1 MLLTRSSNLKFS
13 QVLPGISDVTTP
25 IETPPEITFEPA
37 LKPSKFVTAN
47 LVNPEYA
54 SAYKEAVELA
64 LTCTKTEL
72 QNFYTTEYNSH
83 RSRKQQAKERHIKF
97 ADSLKDFRDWLIHTG
112 PRPCEG
118 YTVDRINYAKGYIP
132 NNLRWASK
140 LKQTQNRK
148 VTKWHV
154 MPDGIAL
161 TTMQLAKRLDLPYKT
176 LYKRLSTGWTIER
189 LIASNDA
196 PPTLAGWKFPEPLF
210 KHCEPLYRQNRKH
223 FTTTRIDWFLMYL
236 EQSLNP
242 LSPQAQTLELKPQ
255 LDLNTFYVQA
265 TKDKACIVERQA
277 AETEKNFRN
286 LVLCLQS
293 LPAPTRPIAP
303 RQRLT
308 STYPLP
314 PPQAKALDPA

>member
-1 MLLTRSSNLKFS
+1 MRLTKPELTR
-13 QVLPGISDVTTP
+13 VLPALSNAEKTIKA
-25 IETPPEITFEPA
+25 PPENTPFEPA
-37 LKPSKFVTAN
+37 LKASKFVIAL
-47 LVNPEYA
+47 LVNPDYA
-54 SAYKEAVELA
+54 QRYKEALELA
-64 LTCTKTEL
+64 LCCTKTAL
-72 QNFYTTEYNSH
+72 QALYPHEYNSY
-83 RSRKQQAKERHIKF
+83 RSRKQGAKENHRKF
-97 ADSLKDFRDWLIHTG
+97 ADSLKDFRDWIIHTG
-112 PRPCEG
+112 PRPHDG
-118 YTVDRINYAKGYIP
+118 LTIDRLNNLKGYIP
-132 NNLRWASK
+132 NNIVWSSK

-161 TTMQLAKRLDLPYKT
+161 TTMQLAEKLDLTYKT

-189 LIASNDA
+189 LIASNEA

-223 FTTTRIDWFLMYL
+223 FPATTRLDFFLMYL

-255 LDLNTFYVQA
+255 LDLNTFFVQA
-265 TKDKACIVERQA
+265 TKDRANIVERQA

-308 STYPLP
+308 STYTPSTP
-314 PPQAKALDPA
+314 HTEALDPA